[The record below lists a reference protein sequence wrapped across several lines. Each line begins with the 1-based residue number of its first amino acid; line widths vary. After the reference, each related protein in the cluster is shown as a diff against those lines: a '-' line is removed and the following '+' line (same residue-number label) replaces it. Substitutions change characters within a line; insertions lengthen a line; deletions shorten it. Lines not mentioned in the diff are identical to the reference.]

1 MTETAAGLSRTDA
14 AGALAVDCDLVTEIL
29 TGFVREEVRK
39 VGFERGVVGLSGG
52 IDSALTL
59 AVVCRALGPENALP
73 VIMPY
78 RASSP
83 ASERDARLVAAQ
95 LGTTPLVV
103 DISPQIDAY
112 FDRHPD
118 ADRNR
123 RGNKMARERMSIL
136 YDLSLA
142 RAALVV
148 GTSNKTELLL
158 GYGTI
163 HGDMA
168 HALNPLGDL
177 YKTQIFA
184 LARHLG
190 LPAAVI
196 EKAPSADLWEGQSDE
211 DELGFEYA
219 AVDQL
224 LHQMIDVR
232 RTRAE
237 LHGLGFDDAFVKQ
250 IQRRVRDSQYKRR
263 PPLIAKLSNR
273 TIDRDFRYPR
283 DWGH

>member
-1 MTETAAGLSRTDA
+1 
-14 AGALAVDCDLVTEIL
+14 V
-29 TGFVREEVRK
+29 F
-39 VGFERGVVGLSGG
+39 
-52 IDSALTL
+52 
-59 AVVCRALGPENALP
+59 
-73 VIMPY
+73 MPY

-112 FDRHPD
+112 FERNPD

-142 RAALVV
+142 RTALVI

-184 LARHLG
+184 LARYLE

-224 LHQMIDVR
+224 LHQMIDER

-237 LHGLGFDDAFVKQ
+237 LHASGFDDAFVKL
-250 IQRRVRDSQYKRR
+250 IHRRVRDSQYKRR

-283 DWGH
+283 DWGR

>member
-1 MTETAAGLSRTDA
+1 
-14 AGALAVDCDLVTEIL
+14 
-29 TGFVREEVRK
+29 
-39 VGFERGVVGLSGG
+39 
-52 IDSALTL
+52 
-59 AVVCRALGPENALP
+59 
-73 VIMPY
+73 MPY

-112 FDRHPD
+112 FDRYPD

-224 LHQMIDVR
+224 LHQMIDER
-232 RTRAE
+232 RTRVE
-237 LHGLGFDDAFVKQ
+237 LHGLGFDDVFVKQ